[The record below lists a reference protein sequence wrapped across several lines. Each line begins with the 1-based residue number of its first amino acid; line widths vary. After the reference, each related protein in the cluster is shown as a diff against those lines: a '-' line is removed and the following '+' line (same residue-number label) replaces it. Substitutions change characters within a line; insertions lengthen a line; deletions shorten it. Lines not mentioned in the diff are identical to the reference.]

1 MAPRPDSSTT
11 RLDDAA
17 RAGWLYYVAGNTQE
31 EIASK
36 LGISR
41 QSAQRLVSLSV
52 SEGLIKVRLDHP
64 IAACLDREQQR
75 LGKTGTVR
83 EVIPPSYTREERE
96 RLEAQRRAEAEKEA
110 RIQEEKRRDR
120 ALLVRYPNQ
129 AVHDKERQ
137 EALAQIDEVI
147 AAVNKREVALVA
159 QRKEI
164 DSEFEFYSSDP
175 NKAPMWLK
183 RKREDNEKQ
192 MEVQKRFLAD
202 QMQEKQRV
210 NARFDEELAK
220 LKQLWAAQAAVSR

>member
-1 MAPRPDSSTT
+1 MNRFRNPLAPT
-11 RLDDAA
+11 
-17 RAGWLYYVAGNTQE
+17 
-31 EIASK
+31 
-36 LGISR
+36 
-41 QSAQRLVSLSV
+41 SL
-52 SEGLIKVRLDHP
+52 H
-64 IAACLDREQQR
+64 IAAVALASAFAALGAPAVHAQGNAQSIYTCIDSKGRRITSDRPIVDCLDREQQR

-96 RLEAQRRAEAEKEA
+96 KLEAQRRAEAEKEA

-137 EALAQIDEVI
+137 EALSQIDEVI
-147 AAVNKREVALVA
+147 SAVNKREVALVA
-159 QRKEI
+159 QRKDI
-164 DSEFEFYSSDP
+164 DTEFEFYSSDP

-202 QMQEKQRV
+202 QIQEKQRV
-210 NARFDEELAK
+210 NARFDEELVK
-220 LKQLWAAQAAVSR
+220 LKQLWAEQAAVNR

>member
-1 MAPRPDSSTT
+1 MKPLSRPSPRHATAWAV
-11 RLDDAA
+11 AA
-17 RAGWLYYVAGNTQE
+17 LLLPAVAGVSH
-31 EIASK
+31 A
-36 LGISR
+36 
-41 QSAQRLVSLSV
+41 QSIYTCVDGNGRRITSD
-52 SEGLIKVRLDHP
+52 RP
-64 IAACLDREQQR
+64 IPACLDREQQR

-137 EALAQIDEVI
+137 EALGQIDEVI
-147 AAVNKREVALVA
+147 SAVNKREVALVA

-192 MEVQKRFLAD
+192 MEVQKRFLTD

-220 LKQLWAAQAAVSR
+220 LKQLWAAQAAVNR

>member
-1 MAPRPDSSTT
+1 MN
-11 RLDDAA
+11 RL
-17 RAGWLYYVAGNTQE
+17 RIPLT
-31 EIASK
+31 
-36 LGISR
+36 LP
-41 QSAQRLVSLSV
+41 SL
-52 SEGLIKVRLDHP
+52 R
-64 IAACLDREQQR
+64 IAAVATASAFAAITTPNVQAQGNAQSIYTCIDSKGRRITSDRPIVDCLDREQQR

-96 RLEAQRRAEAEKEA
+96 KLEAQRRAEAEKEA

-129 AVHDKERQ
+129 AVHDKEPQ

-147 AAVNKREVALVA
+147 TAVNKREVALVA
-159 QRKEI
+159 QRKDI
-164 DSEFEFYSSDP
+164 DTEFEFYSSDP

-210 NARFDEELAK
+210 NARFDEELVK
-220 LKQLWAAQAAVSR
+220 LKQLWAAQAAVNR

>member
-1 MAPRPDSSTT
+1 MNRFRNPLAPT
-11 RLDDAA
+11 
-17 RAGWLYYVAGNTQE
+17 
-31 EIASK
+31 
-36 LGISR
+36 SR
-41 QSAQRLVSLSV
+41 
-52 SEGLIKVRLDHP
+52 H
-64 IAACLDREQQR
+64 IAAVALASAFAALGAPAVHAQGNAQSIYTCIDSKGRRITSDRPIVDCLDREQQR

-96 RLEAQRRAEAEKEA
+96 KLEAQRRAEAEKEA

-137 EALAQIDEVI
+137 EALLQIDEVI
-147 AAVNKREVALVA
+147 SAVNKREVALVA
-159 QRKEI
+159 QRKDI
-164 DSEFEFYSSDP
+164 DTEFEFYSSDP

-210 NARFDEELAK
+210 NARFDEELVK
-220 LKQLWAAQAAVSR
+220 LKQLWAEQAAVNR

>member
-1 MAPRPDSSTT
+1 MKPLSRPSSRHATAWAV
-11 RLDDAA
+11 AA
-17 RAGWLYYVAGNTQE
+17 LLLAVAGVSH
-31 EIASK
+31 A
-36 LGISR
+36 
-41 QSAQRLVSLSV
+41 QSIYTCVDGNGRRITSD
-52 SEGLIKVRLDHP
+52 RP

-220 LKQLWAAQAAVSR
+220 LKQLWAAQAAVNR

>member
-1 MAPRPDSSTT
+1 MNRFRNPLAPTS
-11 RLDDAA
+11 LHIAA
-17 RAGWLYYVAGNTQE
+17 VAV
-31 EIASK
+31 ASAFAA
-36 LGISR
+36 LGAPAVHA
-41 QSAQRLVSLSV
+41 QGSAQSIYTCIDSKGRRITSD
-52 SEGLIKVRLDHP
+52 RP
-64 IAACLDREQQR
+64 IVDCLDREQQR

-96 RLEAQRRAEAEKEA
+96 KLEAQRRAEAEKEA

-137 EALAQIDEVI
+137 EALSQIDEVI
-147 AAVNKREVALVA
+147 SAVNKREVALVA
-159 QRKEI
+159 QRKDI
-164 DSEFEFYSSDP
+164 DTEFEFYSSDP

-210 NARFDEELAK
+210 NARFDEELVK
-220 LKQLWAAQAAVSR
+220 LKQLWAEQAAVNR

>member
-1 MAPRPDSSTT
+1 MKPLSRPSSRHASAWAVTALLLPAT
-11 RLDDAA
+11 IGLSHAQSIYTCVDANG
-17 RAGWLYYVAGNTQE
+17 RRIT
-31 EIASK
+31 SD
-36 LGISR
+36 R
-41 QSAQRLVSLSV
+41 
-52 SEGLIKVRLDHP
+52 P

-96 RLEAQRRAEAEKEA
+96 KLEAQRRAEAEKEA

-120 ALLVRYPNQ
+120 ALLVRYPSQ

-192 MEVQKRFLAD
+192 TEVQKRFLAD
-202 QMQEKQRV
+202 QIQEKQRV

-220 LKQLWAAQAAVSR
+220 LKQLWAAQAAQSR

>member
-1 MAPRPDSSTT
+1 MNRFRNPLAPT
-11 RLDDAA
+11 
-17 RAGWLYYVAGNTQE
+17 
-31 EIASK
+31 
-36 LGISR
+36 SR
-41 QSAQRLVSLSV
+41 
-52 SEGLIKVRLDHP
+52 H
-64 IAACLDREQQR
+64 IAAVALASAFAALGAPAVHAQGNAQSIYTCIDSKGRRITSDRPIVDCLDREQQR

-96 RLEAQRRAEAEKEA
+96 KLEAQRRAEAEKEA

-137 EALAQIDEVI
+137 EALSQIDEVI
-147 AAVNKREVALVA
+147 SAVNKREVALVA
-159 QRKEI
+159 QRKDI
-164 DSEFEFYSSDP
+164 DTEFEFYSSDP

-202 QMQEKQRV
+202 QIQEKQRV
-210 NARFDEELAK
+210 NARFDEELVK
-220 LKQLWAAQAAVSR
+220 LKQLWAEQAAVNR

>member
-1 MAPRPDSSTT
+1 MN
-11 RLDDAA
+11 RL
-17 RAGWLYYVAGNTQE
+17 RNLLTPT
-31 EIASK
+31 
-36 LGISR
+36 
-41 QSAQRLVSLSV
+41 SL
-52 SEGLIKVRLDHP
+52 H
-64 IAACLDREQQR
+64 IAAVAVASAFAALGAPAVHAQGNAQSIYTCIDSKGRRITSDRPIVDCLDREQQR

-96 RLEAQRRAEAEKEA
+96 KLEAQRRAEAEKEA

-137 EALAQIDEVI
+137 EALLQIDEVI
-147 AAVNKREVALVA
+147 SAVNKREVALMA
-159 QRKEI
+159 QRKDI
-164 DSEFEFYSSDP
+164 DTEFEFYSSDP

-202 QMQEKQRV
+202 QIQEKQRV
-210 NARFDEELAK
+210 NARFDEELVK
-220 LKQLWAAQAAVSR
+220 LKQLWAEQAAVSR

>member
-1 MAPRPDSSTT
+1 MNRFRNPLAPT
-11 RLDDAA
+11 
-17 RAGWLYYVAGNTQE
+17 
-31 EIASK
+31 
-36 LGISR
+36 SR
-41 QSAQRLVSLSV
+41 
-52 SEGLIKVRLDHP
+52 H
-64 IAACLDREQQR
+64 IAAVALASAFAALGAPAVHAQGNAQSIYTCIDSKGRRITSDRPIVDCLDREQQR

-96 RLEAQRRAEAEKEA
+96 KLEAQRRAEAEKEA

-137 EALAQIDEVI
+137 EALLQIDEVI
-147 AAVNKREVALVA
+147 SAVNKREVALVA
-159 QRKEI
+159 QRKDI
-164 DSEFEFYSSDP
+164 DTEFEFYSSDP

-202 QMQEKQRV
+202 QIQEKQRV
-210 NARFDEELAK
+210 NARFDEELVK
-220 LKQLWAAQAAVSR
+220 LKQLWAEQAAVNR

>member
-1 MAPRPDSSTT
+1 MNRFCPP
-11 RLDDAA
+11 
-17 RAGWLYYVAGNTQE
+17 
-31 EIASK
+31 
-36 LGISR
+36 
-41 QSAQRLVSLSV
+41 LVSSALRIALVLWAGASAALPALAQSKSGSAAQSIYTCV
-52 SEGLIKVRLDHP
+52 DANGRRITSDRP

-75 LGKTGTVR
+75 LGRTGTVR

-96 RLEAQRRAEAEKEA
+96 KLEAERRAEAEKEA

-147 AAVNKREVALVA
+147 SAVNKREVALVA
-159 QRKEI
+159 QRKDI
-164 DSEFEFYSSDP
+164 DTEFEFYSGDVA
-175 NKAPMWLK
+175 KAPMWLK

-202 QMQEKQRV
+202 QIQEKQRV
-210 NARFDEELAK
+210 NARFDEELVK
-220 LKQLWAAQAAVSR
+220 LKQLWAAQAAVNR

>member
-1 MAPRPDSSTT
+1 MKPLSHPSSRHASAWAVAALLLPATVGVSHAQSIYT
-11 RLDDAA
+11 CVDANG
-17 RAGWLYYVAGNTQE
+17 RRIT
-31 EIASK
+31 SD
-36 LGISR
+36 R
-41 QSAQRLVSLSV
+41 
-52 SEGLIKVRLDHP
+52 P

-96 RLEAQRRAEAEKEA
+96 KLEAERRAEAEKEA

-129 AVHDKERQ
+129 TVHDKERQ

-147 AAVNKREVALVA
+147 SAVNKREVALVA
-159 QRKEI
+159 QRKDI
-164 DSEFEFYSSDP
+164 DTEFEFYSSDP

-202 QMQEKQRV
+202 QIQEKQRV

>member
-1 MAPRPDSSTT
+1 MKPLSRPSSRHATAWAV
-11 RLDDAA
+11 AA
-17 RAGWLYYVAGNTQE
+17 LLLAVAGVSH
-31 EIASK
+31 A
-36 LGISR
+36 
-41 QSAQRLVSLSV
+41 QSIYTCVDGNGRRITSD
-52 SEGLIKVRLDHP
+52 RP

-192 MEVQKRFLAD
+192 TEVQKRFLAD

>member
-1 MAPRPDSSTT
+1 MNRFRNPLAPT
-11 RLDDAA
+11 
-17 RAGWLYYVAGNTQE
+17 
-31 EIASK
+31 
-36 LGISR
+36 
-41 QSAQRLVSLSV
+41 SL
-52 SEGLIKVRLDHP
+52 H
-64 IAACLDREQQR
+64 IAAVALASAFAALGAPAVHAQGNAQSIYTCIDSKGRRITSDRPIVDCLDREQQR

-96 RLEAQRRAEAEKEA
+96 KLEAQRRAEAEKEA

-137 EALAQIDEVI
+137 EALLQIDEVI
-147 AAVNKREVALVA
+147 SAVNKREVALVA
-159 QRKEI
+159 QRKDI
-164 DSEFEFYSSDP
+164 DTEFEFYSSDP

-210 NARFDEELAK
+210 NARFDEELVK
-220 LKQLWAAQAAVSR
+220 LKQLWAEQAAVNR

>member
-1 MAPRPDSSTT
+1 MNRFRNPLAPTS
-11 RLDDAA
+11 LHIAA
-17 RAGWLYYVAGNTQE
+17 VAV
-31 EIASK
+31 ASAFAA
-36 LGISR
+36 LGAPAVHA
-41 QSAQRLVSLSV
+41 QGSAQSIYTCIDSKGRRITSD
-52 SEGLIKVRLDHP
+52 RP
-64 IAACLDREQQR
+64 IVDCLDREQQR

-96 RLEAQRRAEAEKEA
+96 KLEAQRRAEAEKEA

-137 EALAQIDEVI
+137 EALSQIDEVI
-147 AAVNKREVALVA
+147 SAVNKREVALVA
-159 QRKEI
+159 QRKDI
-164 DSEFEFYSSDP
+164 DTEFEFYSSDP

-220 LKQLWAAQAAVSR
+220 LKQLWAAQAAVNR

>member
-1 MAPRPDSSTT
+1 MNRFRNPLAPT
-11 RLDDAA
+11 
-17 RAGWLYYVAGNTQE
+17 
-31 EIASK
+31 
-36 LGISR
+36 
-41 QSAQRLVSLSV
+41 SL
-52 SEGLIKVRLDHP
+52 H
-64 IAACLDREQQR
+64 IAAVALASAFAALGAPAVHAQGNAQSIYTCIDSKGRRITSDRPIVDCLDREQQR

-96 RLEAQRRAEAEKEA
+96 KLEAQRRAEAEKEA

-137 EALAQIDEVI
+137 EALSQIDEVI
-147 AAVNKREVALVA
+147 SAVNKREVALVA
-159 QRKEI
+159 QRKDI
-164 DSEFEFYSSDP
+164 DTEFEFYSSDP

-210 NARFDEELAK
+210 NARFDEELVK
-220 LKQLWAAQAAVSR
+220 LKQLWAEQAAVNR

>member
-1 MAPRPDSSTT
+1 MNRFRNPLAPT
-11 RLDDAA
+11 
-17 RAGWLYYVAGNTQE
+17 
-31 EIASK
+31 
-36 LGISR
+36 SR
-41 QSAQRLVSLSV
+41 
-52 SEGLIKVRLDHP
+52 H
-64 IAACLDREQQR
+64 IAAVALASAFAALGAPAVHAQGNAQSIYTCIDSKGRRITSDRPIVDCLDREQQR

-96 RLEAQRRAEAEKEA
+96 KLEAQRRAEAEKEA

-137 EALAQIDEVI
+137 EALSQIDEVI
-147 AAVNKREVALVA
+147 SAVNKREVALVA
-159 QRKEI
+159 QRKDI
-164 DSEFEFYSSDP
+164 DTEFEFYSSDP

-210 NARFDEELAK
+210 NARFDEELVK
-220 LKQLWAAQAAVSR
+220 LKQLWAEQAAVNR